1 MSEEILVRQGAPTL
15 AGIKTGSLFPC
26 PCEDKEALFAD
37 IRRLNRLLVPKGLCL
52 LPIRFLKGQ
61 VLLYLYRPSELR
73 RDLENEQ
80 AAEILHHAGYNSGHC
95 GRCIAN
101 LIRRFRE
108 GGEFPH
114 EVGLFLSYPPED
126 VKGFIDHRACNFKCA
141 GLWKVYGDEQKA
153 RELFARFKKCTEI
166 YCALWQTG
174 SKLEQ
179 LAVAGLHICLH
190 SGIVVLII
198 AVRYIVPAPGQPQHS
213 PFTADRPYLRILYGA
228 VHIFCGILHRIVQ
241 GLFGYGRLCSRQ
253 QACGQGQG
261 KHKCESA
268 LFPFLHM
275 TESPSAFSSEG
286 PAGFPQALSQ

>member
-61 VLLYLYRPSELR
+61 VLLY
-73 RDLENEQ
+73 
-80 AAEILHHAGYNSGHC
+80 HHAGYNSGHC

-141 GLWKVYGDEQKA
+141 GLWKVYGDEKKA

-166 YCALWQTG
+166 YCALWEAG
-174 SKLEQ
+174 SGIEQ
-179 LAVAGLHICLH
+179 LAVA
-190 SGIVVLII
+190 V
-198 AVRYIVPAPGQPQHS
+198 
-213 PFTADRPYLRILYGA
+213 
-228 VHIFCGILHRIVQ
+228 
-241 GLFGYGRLCSRQ
+241 
-253 QACGQGQG
+253 
-261 KHKCESA
+261 
-268 LFPFLHM
+268 
-275 TESPSAFSSEG
+275 
-286 PAGFPQALSQ
+286 